1 MAKVTTD
8 QMSLRYTQREN
19 IDLRIFENYILYI
32 KRNFP
37 DTGTFSEM
45 QTFFNVQLR

>member
-32 KRNFP
+32 KFNFS
-37 DTGTFSEM
+37 DTETLSEI
-45 QTFFNVQLR
+45 QTF